1 MSASAKPENASAA
14 TPMMAQYL
22 DIKAAHEDALLFYRM
37 GDFYELFF
45 EDAVTASAALDI
57 TLTQRGQHLGQDVPM
72 CGVPVHTAE
81 NYLEQLI
88 RQGHRVAVCEQMEDP
103 AEAKKRGSKAVV
115 RRDVVRLVTPG
126 TLSEE
131 GLLDARANNF
141 LAALAPVGEDLALAW
156 LDMSTGVFAVCH
168 SDTEDLGALL
178 ARLSP
183 SEILL
188 PSNFDADF
196 GAEYTVLETEI
207 LSSERAAHVLSDYFN
222 VANLSLLG
230 DLSRAHIAACGT
242 LLAYLQQ

>member
-1 MSASAKPENASAA
+1 M
-14 TPMMAQYL
+14 
-22 DIKAAHEDALLFYRM
+22 
-37 GDFYELFF
+37 
-45 EDAVTASAALDI
+45 
-57 TLTQRGQHLGQDVPM
+57 
-72 CGVPVHTAE
+72 
-81 NYLEQLI
+81 
-88 RQGHRVAVCEQMEDP
+88 
-103 AEAKKRGSKAVV
+103 
-115 RRDVVRLVTPG
+115 
-126 TLSEE
+126 
-131 GLLDARANNF
+131 
-141 LAALAPVGEDLALAW
+141 
-156 LDMSTGVFAVCH
+156 CH

-242 LLAYLQQ
+242 LLAYLQQTQIAQMPRLARPHIEAPEHHLGLDAATRANLELTHTQTGEKTGSLLATIDMTVSAAGARANWQTGWPPRWGIWAQFVRGIRRCGFLSMKARRAKISVNNSKTCPI